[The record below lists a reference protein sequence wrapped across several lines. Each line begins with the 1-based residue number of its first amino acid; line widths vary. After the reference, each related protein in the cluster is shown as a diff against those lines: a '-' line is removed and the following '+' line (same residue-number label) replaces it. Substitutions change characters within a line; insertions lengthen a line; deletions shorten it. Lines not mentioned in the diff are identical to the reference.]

1 MRKLYAG
8 LSLIG
13 AGALV
18 LACADGSKVVAP
30 SGSVASPR
38 FAASGV
44 AGATFTTN
52 NPAVDGLGTCNNGN
66 PAATDPTINCN
77 IYDQKAYV
85 WLTGGPTSGGS
96 ALEDGTY
103 FFAVLDPGGQHNDV
117 NDGQNSPVFGGD
129 VNTNKN
135 LSDEHDPYT
144 NRTFTVAG
152 GKITVYTGTHDR
164 FDADPGPGTDWMI
177 RLMPYTDTPNPG
189 GEYDMA
195 VCQIG
200 AGYDP
205 SAEATAITPAN
216 CKYDNYK
223 VRLSE
228 PPPPEPDELIAS
240 IQIAPTQTNAI
251 GEQHVFTVNASV
263 AGGTKPYSVTIT
275 PSVVPAPGTYS
286 STCTGV
292 AFSSNNNAFQCTITI
307 NSNVAGVFVGNA
319 AIHVTDAGTPT
330 QTADDNTADGTG
342 VDGPATK
349 TYVAATLSWTKTS
362 DYPGGPLAGATFK
375 IERIADR
382 FGAAISP
389 SNPIITGIVD
399 CTANPCAGT
408 DKDPA
413 GGAFRV
419 EGLLLGTWRIT
430 ETAAPAFYSLAAGYQ
445 DVVIADLSNPTGS
458 ASLPF
463 VDQLNFVGETAT
475 VRGFPW
481 KATRSAPNNWFMYAP
496 WVTSGGQTGIST
508 VTGGVVTGT
517 QLIAGQF
524 YVAGTVKGSPVTGGP
539 RSITITLTNA
549 AFRFS
554 PIANNVKI
562 QPMASC
568 GTNQSYVQPGQFAV
582 KASASVIAN
591 SITVSTGL
599 GTTALCYGVHVD
611 VQRNP
616 LMTP

>member
-8 LSLIG
+8 LSLVG

-18 LACADGSKVVAP
+18 LACADSSKVVAP
-30 SGSVASPR
+30 SGSAVTPR

-44 AGATFTTN
+44 SGATYTTN

-66 PAATDPTINCN
+66 PAATDPTVNCN

-85 WLTGGPTSGGS
+85 WLTGGPTGGGS

-135 LSDEHDPYT
+135 LSDEHDAYT

-152 GKITVYTGTHDR
+152 GKITVYTGTHDKY
-164 FDADPGPGTDWMI
+164 DADPGPGVDYMI

-195 VCQIG
+195 ICQIG
-200 AGYDP
+200 AGYNP
-205 SAEATAITPAN
+205 AAEATAITPAS

-223 VRLSE
+223 VRLAE

-240 IQIAPTQTNAI
+240 IQISPTATNAI
-251 GEQHVFTVNASV
+251 GEQHVFTVNATV
-263 AGGTKPYSVTIT
+263 TGGTKPYSVTIT
-275 PSVVPAPGTYS
+275 PSVSPAPGTYS
-286 STCTGV
+286 TTCPVG
-292 AFSSNNNAFQCTITI
+292 AFSSNNNAFSCTITI

-319 AIHVTDAGTPT
+319 AIAVTDAGSPA
-330 QTADDNTADGTG
+330 QTASDNTATGTG
-342 VDGPATK
+342 ADGPATK
-349 TYVAATLSWTKTS
+349 TYVAATLSWAKTS

-389 SNPIITGIVD
+389 SSPIITGIVD
-399 CTANPCAGT
+399 CTASPCAGT
-408 DKDPA
+408 DQDPA

-419 EGLLLGTWRIT
+419 EGLQLGTWRIT
-430 ETAAPAFYSLAAGYQ
+430 ETAAPPLYNLASPVFQ
-445 DVVIADLSNPTGS
+445 DVIINSLSSPTGS
-458 ASLPF
+458 AALPF
-463 VDQLNFVGETAT
+463 VNVLRLIGETAT
-475 VRGFPW
+475 VQGFPW
-481 KATRSAPNNWFMYAP
+481 NLTNRAPSNWFMYAP
-496 WVTSGGQTGIST
+496 WTTTSGKTGLFP
-508 VTGGVVTGT
+508 GPAN
-517 QLIAGQF
+517 LIAGQH
-524 YVAGTVKGSPVTGGP
+524 YQAGLVQGGLVGTQRTITVSLVTG
-539 RSITITLTNA
+539 
-549 AFRFS
+549 FS
-554 PIANNVKI
+554 FAGVASNVKI

-568 GTNQSYVQPGQFAV
+568 GTNQNYVQPGQFSIKTTV
-582 KASASVIAN
+582 PVVNTSV
-591 SITVSTGL
+591 TVNVPN
-599 GTTALCYGVHVD
+599 ALCYGVHVD
-611 VQRNP
+611 VLRNP
-616 LMTP
+616 ILFP